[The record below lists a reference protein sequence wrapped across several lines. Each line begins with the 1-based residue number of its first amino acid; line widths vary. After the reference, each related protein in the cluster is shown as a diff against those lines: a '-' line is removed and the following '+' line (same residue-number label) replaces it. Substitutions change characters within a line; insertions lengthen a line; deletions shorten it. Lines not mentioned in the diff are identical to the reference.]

1 MGIEKIKLLADAFEM
16 ARLTYT
22 SGIKVHN
29 QPFSEDLIGYNGS
42 DFLFVELKI
51 LMEYL

>member
-16 ARLTYT
+16 ARSTYT

-29 QPFSEDLIGYNGS
+29 QPFSEDLI
-42 DFLFVELKI
+42 ELQWFRFSFI
-51 LMEYL
+51 TSNR